1 MMNHNVS
8 RSPAGRHRSG
18 ARRPTGGGTR
28 RSHARRRIGLS
39 SIALAV
45 VFLVGLGLLLY
56 PTVSNWWNSRRQSQ
70 AIVEYT
76 EQTSAM
82 DEAHVAELLE
92 AARQYNAGLAADEG
106 RFTPT
111 PADTTEYENLLDV
124 SDTGIMGYLEIP
136 KLDVSTPIY
145 HGTDASVL
153 QSGAGH
159 LEGSSLPVGGKGT
172 HTVLSGHRG
181 LPSSKLFTD
190 LDDMEQGDV
199 FMIHVLDRT
208 LTYQVDQIVTVDP
221 YDMDDLA
228 IDPDQDYCTLVTCTP
243 YGINTQRL
251 LVRGHRIPN
260 RTAAQADAEPQAE
273 ATSPIRIAVI
283 AAIVV
288 AVAAI
293 ATVVTVRLV
302 RHRR

>member
-18 ARRPTGGGTR
+18 TRRPTGGGTR

-111 PADTTEYENLLDV
+111 PADTTEYEHLLDV

-145 HGTDASVL
+145 HGTDESVL

-172 HTVLSGHRG
+172 HAVLSGHRG

>member
-45 VFLVGLGLLLY
+45 VFLIGLGLLLY

-82 DEAHVAELLE
+82 DEAHVSELLE
-92 AARQYNAGLAADEG
+92 AARQYNEGLAADEG

-136 KLDVSTPIY
+136 KLDVSMPIY

-199 FMIHVLDRT
+199 FMIHVLDQT

>member
-18 ARRPTGGGTR
+18 TRRPTGGGTR

-45 VFLVGLGLLLY
+45 VFLIGLGLLLY

-145 HGTDASVL
+145 HGTDESVL

-172 HTVLSGHRG
+172 HAVLSGHRG

>member
-1 MMNHNVS
+1 
-8 RSPAGRHRSG
+8 
-18 ARRPTGGGTR
+18 
-28 RSHARRRIGLS
+28 
-39 SIALAV
+39 
-45 VFLVGLGLLLY
+45 
-56 PTVSNWWNSRRQSQ
+56 
-70 AIVEYT
+70 
-76 EQTSAM
+76 
-82 DEAHVAELLE
+82 
-92 AARQYNAGLAADEG
+92 
-106 RFTPT
+106 
-111 PADTTEYENLLDV
+111 
-124 SDTGIMGYLEIP
+124 MGYLEIP

-145 HGTDASVL
+145 HGTDESVL

-172 HTVLSGHRG
+172 HAVLSGHRG

-190 LDDMEQGDV
+190 LDDLEQGDV

-260 RTAAQADAEPQAE
+260 RTAAQADAAPQTE

-288 AVAAI
+288 AAAAI
-293 ATVVTVRLV
+293 ATVVTVGLV

>member
-45 VFLVGLGLLLY
+45 VFLIGLGLLLY

-82 DEAHVAELLE
+82 DKAHVAELLE

-136 KLDVSTPIY
+136 KLDVSMPIY
-145 HGTDASVL
+145 HGADESVL

-172 HTVLSGHRG
+172 HAVLSGHRG

-190 LDDMEQGDV
+190 LDDLEQGDV

-228 IDPDQDYCTLVTCTP
+228 IDPNQDYCTLVTCTP

-260 RTAAQADAEPQAE
+260 RTAAQADAAPQAE

-283 AAIVV
+283 VAIVV

>member
-1 MMNHNVS
+1 MLNHNVS

-39 SIALAV
+39 GIALAV

-172 HTVLSGHRG
+172 HAVLSGHRG

-260 RTAAQADAEPQAE
+260 RTAAQADAAPQTE

-288 AVAAI
+288 AAAAI

>member
-18 ARRPTGGGTR
+18 TRRPTGGGTR

-111 PADTTEYENLLDV
+111 PADTTEYEHLLDV

-136 KLDVSTPIY
+136 KLDVSMPIY

-221 YDMDDLA
+221 YDMDDLER
-228 IDPDQDYCTLVTCTP
+228 
-243 YGINTQRL
+243 RL
-251 LVRGHRIPN
+251 I
-260 RTAAQADAEPQAE
+260 QQ
-273 ATSPIRIAVI
+273 
-283 AAIVV
+283 
-288 AVAAI
+288 
-293 ATVVTVRLV
+293 
-302 RHRR
+302 

>member
-18 ARRPTGGGTR
+18 TRRPTGGGTR

-76 EQTSAM
+76 KQTSAM

-145 HGTDASVL
+145 HGTDESVL

-172 HTVLSGHRG
+172 HAVLSGHRG

>member
-39 SIALAV
+39 GIALAV
-45 VFLVGLGLLLY
+45 VFLIGLGLLLY

-82 DEAHVAELLE
+82 DKAHVAELLE
-92 AARQYNAGLAADEG
+92 AAHQYNAGLAADEG

-145 HGTDASVL
+145 HGTDESVL

-172 HTVLSGHRG
+172 HAVLSGHRG

-260 RTAAQADAEPQAE
+260 RTAAQADAAPQAE

>member
-18 ARRPTGGGTR
+18 TRRPTGGGTR

-190 LDDMEQGDV
+190 LDDLEQGDV

-260 RTAAQADAEPQAE
+260 RTAAQADAAPQAE

-288 AVAAI
+288 AAAVI
-293 ATVVTVRLV
+293 ASVVTVRLV